1 MTNPYERLR
10 GRPALTLSIV
20 CGNLAEVTVVTRTD
34 KKLKL
39 EQKMS
44 KETKR
49 VGCLFLSET
58 RHVTVRLRW
67 KTSAETHAH
76 SRFTSKCNKKYT
88 YFQAI
93 VGVKASLLSRRT

>member
-44 KETKR
+44 KR
-49 VGCLFLSET
+49 
-58 RHVTVRLRW
+58 
-67 KTSAETHAH
+67 
-76 SRFTSKCNKKYT
+76 NKKSWLSV
-88 YFQAI
+88 FERNSARHSQ
-93 VGVKASLLSRRT
+93 VKMENVSRNARTLALHFKVQ